1 MKRTLITVGSVTYA
15 QKARKILLRNGIEAK
30 LTKTDKEMVSR
41 GCAYAV
47 EISAADIYEAIRL
60 LRENSIDFSAKE
72 I

>member
-1 MKRTLITVGSVTYA
+1 MKKTLITVGSVTYA
-15 QKARKILLRNGIEAK
+15 QKARKILLRNGIESK
-30 LTKTDKEMVSR
+30 LTKTDKEMLSR

-47 EISAADIYEAIRL
+47 EINASDTYEAIRL